1 MCTFKVWHNFVRK
14 IVRVVPLGQREHIHF
29 TSIVGEINPKKL
41 VKKLISTKTETN
53 NPEIRLMFFNNNNVN
68 FYLTCFYSDKEEI
81 VLQFKIT
88 FNASVNAKKDWTAK
102 NCELNNQTI

>member
-1 MCTFKVWHNFVRK
+1 
-14 IVRVVPLGQREHIHF
+14 
-29 TSIVGEINPKKL
+29 
-41 VKKLISTKTETN
+41 
-53 NPEIRLMFFNNNNVN
+53 MFFNNNNAN

-88 FNASVNAKKDWTAK
+88 FNASVNAKKTGQQK